1 MTAIDNTPSNQNFFS
16 PYNFT
21 FELKRSPYLNFFIQS
36 LNVPGIS
43 LNSPTYPTPFV
54 NIPMAGEHLSFNNL
68 SVTFKVDEQFK
79 NYLEIFN
86 WMIALGFPEKFDQYD
101 LLASKSITT
110 GESIKS
116 DISIMLLNSAK
127 TPKFAINIHDAFPIL
142 LSDLRFDTR
151 DAQLTFIEC
160 STTFQ
165 YTHHTIEVL

>member
-86 WMIALGFPEKFDQYD
+86 W
-101 LLASKSITT
+101 
-110 GESIKS
+110 
-116 DISIMLLNSAK
+116 
-127 TPKFAINIHDAFPIL
+127 IN
-142 LSDLRFDTR
+142 
-151 DAQLTFIEC
+151 Q
-160 STTFQ
+160 
-165 YTHHTIEVL
+165 